1 MLSLFFIKN
10 VDFVHNLCYNNQSFM
25 NALSIRDAYRF
36 PDMQCGCFFIGRS
49 YTLKKHNPFLLL
61 SRLEWVLWVSSMIIV
76 ALCFLFVPQ
85 KDILSLFASL
95 VGVTALIFLAKGHI
109 LGQFLI
115 ILFALLYGI
124 ISYCFAYYG
133 EMITYVGMSLPMA
146 VLSMISWLK
155 NTNEDTHEVKISRVS
170 QNGIMILF
178 LITIPITIL
187 FYFILQFL
195 GTQNLIFSTLSVATS
210 FFAASLTFLR
220 SSYYAL
226 AYSINDVILIVL
238 WVLASVQDIS
248 YLPMVVCFLV
258 FLLNDMYGFIS
269 WQKRKIRQH
278 SEEV

>member
-1 MLSLFFIKN
+1 M
-10 VDFVHNLCYNNQSFM
+10 
-25 NALSIRDAYRF
+25 
-36 PDMQCGCFFIGRS
+36 
-49 YTLKKHNPFLLL
+49 KKHNPFLLL

-226 AYSINDVILIVL
+226 AYSVNDVILIVL

>member
-36 PDMQCGCFFIGRS
+36 SDMQCGCFFIGRS